1 MNSERHPYRMP
12 FKSSTYSID
21 VPEALSIDEEMLEMH
36 KSIPY
41 AWGHLPTRSVT
52 TY

>member
-21 VPEALSIDEEMLEMH
+21 VPEALSIEMLEMH

-41 AWGHLPTRSVT
+41 ALGHLPTRSVT